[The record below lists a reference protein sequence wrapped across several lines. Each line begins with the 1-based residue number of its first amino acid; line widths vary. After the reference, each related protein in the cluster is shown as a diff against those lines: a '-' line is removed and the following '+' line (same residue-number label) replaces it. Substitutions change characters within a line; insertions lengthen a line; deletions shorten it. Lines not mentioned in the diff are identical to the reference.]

1 MILLIKNITVIDAA
15 SSYHMQCV
23 DILIRDGII
32 SDISKNIASEKN
44 VIVYDGSGKHISAGW
59 FDMRVNFCEP
69 GNEHK
74 EDLHSGCEAAAAGG
88 FTDVLLMPST
98 QPPIDNKAQVEF
110 IKNKAQELNVEIHIA
125 GCMTA
130 KREGQELAELNDMK
144 QAGAIAFT
152 DDKRAINNLH
162 LMQIISTYAK
172 NIVVPIIHFCEEKSL
187 THTVGV
193 NESATT
199 TSLGFKGTP
208 SLSEEMA
215 IQRTLSIAEYTNTPI
230 HISCISTSNSVD
242 LIRQAKAKK
251 IMVTCDVAIH
261 NLILDDAHIKT
272 FDANF
277 KVVPPM
283 RSKKDIDALIEGL
296 KDGTIDCIVSDHTPQ
311 DMESKRVEFEFAL
324 PGIIGT
330 QILFGLAHT
339 YLYQNLTLDVL
350 LQKITSNPRNILKL
364 QEITIEKNMAAKL
377 TIFDK
382 DAEWIVTENNL
393 KSKSKNT
400 PFIGWRLKGRPL
412 AIVNKNKFSEV

>member
-1 MILLIKNITVIDAA
+1 MILLIKNITVIDTA
-15 SSYHMQCV
+15 SPHHMQCV

-32 SDISKNIASEKN
+32 ADINKNIASEKN
-44 VIVYDGSGKHISAGW
+44 IMVYDGSDKQISPGW
-59 FDMRVNFCEP
+59 IDMHVNFCEP

-74 EDLHSGCEAAAAGG
+74 EDLLSGCNAALHGG

-98 QPPIDNKAQVEF
+98 QPAIDNKAQVEF
-110 IKNKAQELNVEIHIA
+110 IKNKTQEFNVDVHAA
-125 GCMTA
+125 GCMTVN
-130 KREGQELAELNDMK
+130 REGKELAEMNDMK

-152 DDKRAINNLH
+152 DDKRAISNLH
-162 LMQIISTYAK
+162 LLQIISTYAK
-172 NIVVPIIHFCEEKSL
+172 NIQVPIIHFCEEKSL

-199 TSLGFKGTP
+199 SSLGFKGTP

-215 IQRTLSIAEYTNTPI
+215 IQRTLSIAEYAQTPI
-230 HISCISTSNSVD
+230 HITCISTSNSVE
-242 LIRQAKAKK
+242 LIRQAKGKK

-277 KVVPPM
+277 KVVPPL
-283 RSKKDIDALIEGL
+283 RTKKDIDALIEGL

-311 DMESKRVEFEFAL
+311 DIESKRVEFEFAL

-330 QILFGLAHT
+330 QTLFGLANT
-339 YLYQNLTLDVL
+339 YLYQHLNIDML
-350 LQKITSNPRNILKL
+350 LQKITCNPRNILKL
-364 QEITIEKNMAAKL
+364 EKIAIDTNMPAKL

-400 PFIGWRLKGRPL
+400 PFIGWRLKGKPL
-412 AIVNKNKFSEV
+412 AIFNKNKFVEL